1 MEEPNEREIDY
12 FPLSTVSALA
22 ELLKQDAALRG
33 VFGEAERE
41 KREVGEKER
50 LLGTWVPFRL
60 GPSSLRKPLKAA
72 NDPLPV
78 PGWEAVSLL
87 WLGEYRTCTQD

>member
-1 MEEPNEREIDY
+1 MGERE
-12 FPLSTVSALA
+12 T
-22 ELLKQDAALRG
+22 
-33 VFGEAERE
+33 
-41 KREVGEKER
+41 

-60 GPSSLRKPLKAA
+60 GPSSLRKPLKAV

-87 WLGEYRTCTQD
+87 WLGECRTHTLV

>member
-1 MEEPNEREIDY
+1 MGERE
-12 FPLSTVSALA
+12 T
-22 ELLKQDAALRG
+22 
-33 VFGEAERE
+33 
-41 KREVGEKER
+41 

-87 WLGEYRTCTQD
+87 WLGEYRTYTQV

>member
-1 MEEPNEREIDY
+1 MGERE
-12 FPLSTVSALA
+12 T
-22 ELLKQDAALRG
+22 
-33 VFGEAERE
+33 
-41 KREVGEKER
+41 

-78 PGWEAVSLL
+78 PSWEAVSLL
-87 WLGEYRTCTQD
+87 WLGECRTHTLV